1 MNIYVSIY
9 LYGACI
15 QGSWP
20 GNFWQSSEKWQMT
33 IKNVDSPTGETLFSR
48 NTFYISRA
56 IRFLS
61 MIPAFEED
69 GWVSQV
75 PPFRW
80 ASDNPKIIIACLH
93 IVTSVLSV
101 AGFATAIL
109 FAHVDGG
116 KSKGFVAVW
125 SFLSAA
131 GVSAVAAITFR
142 FFVIPQAIFYTLG
155 CMVRLPTLCLSALQY
170 FCRRLLMLK
179 EQ

>member
-1 MNIYVSIY
+1 
-9 LYGACI
+9 
-15 QGSWP
+15 
-20 GNFWQSSEKWQMT
+20 
-33 IKNVDSPTGETLFSR
+33 
-48 NTFYISRA
+48 
-56 IRFLS
+56 

-155 CMVRLPTLCLSALQY
+155 CMVASSNTLLVCFAIFLPATTNVERAIAALSFILVS
-170 FCRRLLMLK
+170 LMLVEAALVFVFRGRLSMSK
-179 EQ
+179 SSFESIDGESKHDGI